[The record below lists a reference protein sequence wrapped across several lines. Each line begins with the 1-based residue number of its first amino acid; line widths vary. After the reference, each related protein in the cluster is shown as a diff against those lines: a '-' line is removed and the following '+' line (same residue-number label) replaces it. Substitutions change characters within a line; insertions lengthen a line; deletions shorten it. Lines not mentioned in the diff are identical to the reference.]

1 MTECVRNTI
10 PDKGNN
16 SAELSTVL
24 STWSPISTVIKLMT
38 VEKQANQ
45 STTYQKGTKMSN
57 QILSFNA
64 DTCVTLITHNNRY
77 WLTAEDVGRCLGY
90 TAGNERQGIIK
101 AFNRHIDEFS
111 EEDSCVVKLA
121 TQGQMR
127 EFRIFSQTGCVKL
140 GFFSNTPTAKTFRKW
155 AARVL
160 SGETPAHHSQVA
172 AQQAAYLAANPE
184 AARLLRYL
192 ALGLN
197 HAEIGKLL
205 DISGQ
210 AVRDRLKKLAKLGLA
225 DYTPNPALSERGK
238 LGNAAKQ
245 AQRAFLAN
253 QQSLALEG

>member
-1 MTECVRNTI
+1 
-10 PDKGNN
+10 
-16 SAELSTVL
+16 
-24 STWSPISTVIKLMT
+24 
-38 VEKQANQ
+38 
-45 STTYQKGTKMSN
+45 MSN
-57 QILSFNA
+57 QLIQFNA
-64 DTCVTLITHNNRY
+64 DTRVTLITHENRY

-160 SGETPAHHSQVA
+160 AGESQPH
-172 AQQAAYLAANPE
+172 AQMQALKAAYLASNPE
-184 AARLLRYL
+184 AAKLLRYL
-192 ALGLN
+192 ELDLN

-245 AQRAFLAN
+245 AQRAFLAK

>member
-1 MTECVRNTI
+1 MN
-10 PDKGNN
+10 
-16 SAELSTVL
+16 A
-24 STWSPISTVIKLMT
+24 PIQQFNPT
-38 VEKQANQ
+38 
-45 STTYQKGTKMSN
+45 
-57 QILSFNA
+57 QIA
-64 DTCVTLITHNNRY
+64 IIDHNGSK
-77 WLTAEDVGRCLGY
+77 WLTAEQLGLALGY
-90 TAGNERQGIIK
+90 SEKK
-101 AFNRHIDEFS
+101 ARDSINRVYLRHIDEFS
-111 EEDSCVVKLA
+111 EQDSTTVKLTA
-121 TQGQMR
+121 VDGKQR
-127 EFRIFSQTGCVKL
+127 ETRIFSHTGCNL
-140 GFFSNTPTAKTFRKW
+140 LSFFANTPNAKQFRKW

-160 SGETPAHHSQVA
+160 AGETPAHNSQVA
-172 AQQAAYLAANPE
+172 ALQAAYLAANPE

>member
-1 MTECVRNTI
+1 
-10 PDKGNN
+10 
-16 SAELSTVL
+16 
-24 STWSPISTVIKLMT
+24 
-38 VEKQANQ
+38 
-45 STTYQKGTKMSN
+45 MSN
-57 QILSFNA
+57 QIIQFNA
-64 DTCVTLITHNNRY
+64 DTRVTLITHDNRY

-90 TAGNERQGIIK
+90 GTGKERQGIIN
-101 AFNRHIDEFS
+101 AYRRHDDEFS
-111 EEDSCVVKLA
+111 EEDTCVINLM
-121 TQGQMR
+121 TQGQAR
-127 EFRIFSQTGCVKL
+127 QIRIFSQTGCIKL
-140 GFFSNTPTAKTFRKW
+140 GFFSNTPRAKQFRKW

-160 SGETPAHHSQVA
+160 AGESQPH
-172 AQQAAYLAANPE
+172 AQMQALKAAYLASNPE

-192 ALGLN
+192 ELDLN

-205 DISGQ
+205 GISGQ

>member
-1 MTECVRNTI
+1 MTTDGKAYNTR
-10 PDKGNN
+10 
-16 SAELSTVL
+16 V
-24 STWSPISTVIKLMT
+24 
-38 VEKQANQ
+38 
-45 STTYQKGTKMSN
+45 
-57 QILSFNA
+57 
-64 DTCVTLITHNNRY
+64 
-77 WLTAEDVGRCLGY
+77 
-90 TAGNERQGIIK
+90 
-101 AFNRHIDEFS
+101 
-111 EEDSCVVKLA
+111 
-121 TQGQMR
+121 
-127 EFRIFSQTGCVKL
+127 FSQTGCIKL

-160 SGETPAHHSQVA
+160 AGESHPH
-172 AQQAAYLAANPE
+172 AQMQALKAAYLASNPE
-184 AARLLRYL
+184 AAKLLRYL
-192 ALGLN
+192 ELDLN

>member
-1 MTECVRNTI
+1 MT
-10 PDKGNN
+10 
-16 SAELSTVL
+16 
-24 STWSPISTVIKLMT
+24 
-38 VEKQANQ
+38 NQ
-45 STTYQKGTKMSN
+45 LIQ
-57 QILSFNA
+57 FNA
-64 DTCVTLITHNNRY
+64 DTRVTLITHENRY

-90 TAGNERQGIIK
+90 AAGNERKGVVSV
-101 AFNRHIDEFS
+101 FNRHSDEFS
-111 EEDSCVVKLA
+111 EEDSCVVNLT
-121 TQGQMR
+121 TQGQAR
-127 EFRIFSQTGCVKL
+127 QIRIFSQTGCVKL
-140 GFFSNTPTAKTFRKW
+140 GFFSNTPTAKQFRKW

-160 SGETPAHHSQVA
+160 AGEMQPQSSQVA
-172 AQQAAYLAANPE
+172 ALQSAYLASNPE
-184 AARLLRYL
+184 AAKLLRYL
-192 ALGLN
+192 QLGLN

>member
-1 MTECVRNTI
+1 
-10 PDKGNN
+10 
-16 SAELSTVL
+16 
-24 STWSPISTVIKLMT
+24 
-38 VEKQANQ
+38 
-45 STTYQKGTKMSN
+45 MSN
-57 QILSFNA
+57 QLIQFNA
-64 DTCVTLITHNNRY
+64 DTRVTLITHNNRY

-90 TAGNERQGIIK
+90 AAGKERQGITK
-101 AFNRHIDEFS
+101 VFNRHIDEFS
-111 EEDSCVVKLA
+111 AEDSVVIKLMTTDGKA
-121 TQGQMR
+121 YNTR
-127 EFRIFSQTGCVKL
+127 VFSQTGCIKL

-160 SGETPAHHSQVA
+160 AGESQPH
-172 AQQAAYLAANPE
+172 AQMQALKAAYLASNPE
-184 AARLLRYL
+184 AAKLLRYL
-192 ALGLN
+192 ELDLN

-205 DISGQ
+205 GISGQ

>member
-1 MTECVRNTI
+1 MT
-10 PDKGNN
+10 
-16 SAELSTVL
+16 
-24 STWSPISTVIKLMT
+24 
-38 VEKQANQ
+38 NQ
-45 STTYQKGTKMSN
+45 LIQ
-57 QILSFNA
+57 FNA
-64 DTCVTLITHNNRY
+64 DTRVTLITHENRY

-111 EEDSCVVKLA
+111 EEDSTVVKL
-121 TQGQMR
+121 TTVDSKQR
-127 EFRIFSQTGCVKL
+127 EIRIFSQTGCIKL

-160 SGETPAHHSQVA
+160 AGEMQPQSSQLDA
-172 AQQAAYLAANPE
+172 LKAAYLASNPE
-184 AARLLRYL
+184 AAKLLRYL
-192 ALGLN
+192 ELDLN

-205 DISGQ
+205 GVSGQ

-245 AQRAFLAN
+245 AQRAFLAK

>member
-1 MTECVRNTI
+1 
-10 PDKGNN
+10 
-16 SAELSTVL
+16 
-24 STWSPISTVIKLMT
+24 
-38 VEKQANQ
+38 
-45 STTYQKGTKMSN
+45 MSN
-57 QILSFNA
+57 QLIQFNA
-64 DTCVTLITHNNRY
+64 DTRVTLISHENRY

-140 GFFSNTPTAKTFRKW
+140 GFFSNTPTAKQFRKW

-160 SGETPAHHSQVA
+160 SGDIQPHNSQLEA
-172 AQQAAYLAANPE
+172 LKAAYLAANPE
-184 AARLLRYL
+184 AAKLLRYL
-192 ALGLN
+192 EFGMLS
-197 HAEIGKLL
+197 HAEMGRLIG
-205 DISGQ
+205 IS
-210 AVRDRLKKLAKLGLA
+210 ANSVRDRLKKLAKLGLA

>member
-1 MTECVRNTI
+1 MTF
-10 PDKGNN
+10 
-16 SAELSTVL
+16 
-24 STWSPISTVIKLMT
+24 
-38 VEKQANQ
+38 EKQANQ

-64 DTCVTLITHNNRY
+64 DTRVTLITHNNRY
-77 WLTAEDVGRCLGY
+77 WLTAEDVGCCLGY
-90 TAGNERQGIIK
+90 AAGKERQGITNV
-101 AFNRHIDEFS
+101 FNRHIDEFS
-111 EEDSCVVKLA
+111 EEDSVVIKLMTTDGKA
-121 TQGQMR
+121 YNTR
-127 EFRIFSQTGCVKL
+127 VFSQTGCIKL

-160 SGETPAHHSQVA
+160 AGETPAHNSQVA
-172 AQQAAYLAANPE
+172 ALQAAYLASNPE
-184 AARLLRYL
+184 AAKLLRYL
-192 ALGLN
+192 ELDLN

-205 DISGQ
+205 GISGQ

>member
-1 MTECVRNTI
+1 
-10 PDKGNN
+10 
-16 SAELSTVL
+16 
-24 STWSPISTVIKLMT
+24 
-38 VEKQANQ
+38 
-45 STTYQKGTKMSN
+45 MSN
-57 QILSFNA
+57 QLIQFNA
-64 DTCVTLITHNNRY
+64 DTRVTLITHNNRY

-90 TAGNERQGIIK
+90 AAGKERQGITNV
-101 AFNRHIDEFS
+101 FNRHIDEFS
-111 EEDSCVVKLA
+111 EEDSVVIKLMTTDGKA
-121 TQGQMR
+121 YNTR
-127 EFRIFSQTGCVKL
+127 VFSQTGCIKL

-160 SGETPAHHSQVA
+160 AGESQPH
-172 AQQAAYLAANPE
+172 AQMQALKAAYLASNPE
-184 AARLLRYL
+184 AAKLLRSL
-192 ALGLN
+192 ELDLN

-205 DISGQ
+205 GISGQ

>member
-1 MTECVRNTI
+1 MT
-10 PDKGNN
+10 
-16 SAELSTVL
+16 
-24 STWSPISTVIKLMT
+24 
-38 VEKQANQ
+38 NQ
-45 STTYQKGTKMSN
+45 LIQ
-57 QILSFNA
+57 FNA
-64 DTCVTLITHNNRY
+64 DTRVTLISHENRY

-127 EFRIFSQTGCVKL
+127 EFRIFSQTGCIKL

-160 SGETPAHHSQVA
+160 AGETPAHNSQVA
-172 AQQAAYLAANPE
+172 ALQAAYLAANPE

-192 ALGLN
+192 QLGLN

-210 AVRDRLKKLAKLGLA
+210 AVRERLKKLAKLGLA
-225 DYTPNPALSERGK
+225 QYTPNPVLSERGR
-238 LGNAAKQ
+238 LANAAKR
-245 AQRAFLAN
+245 AQQAFLA
-253 QQSLALEG
+253 QQQNLDLEG

>member
-1 MTECVRNTI
+1 MT
-10 PDKGNN
+10 
-16 SAELSTVL
+16 
-24 STWSPISTVIKLMT
+24 
-38 VEKQANQ
+38 NQ
-45 STTYQKGTKMSN
+45 LIQ
-57 QILSFNA
+57 FNA
-64 DTCVTLITHNNRY
+64 DTRVTLITHDNRY

-90 TAGNERQGIIK
+90 GVGNERKGIIS

-111 EEDSCVVKLA
+111 EEDSCVVNLA
-121 TQGQMR
+121 TQGQGR
-127 EFRIFSQTGCVKL
+127 QTRLFSQTGCIKL

-160 SGETPAHHSQVA
+160 AGETPAHNSQVA
-172 AQQAAYLAANPE
+172 ALQAAYLAANPE

-192 ALGLN
+192 QLGLN

-225 DYTPNPALSERGK
+225 QYTPNPVLSERGR
-238 LGNAAKQ
+238 LANAAKR
-245 AQRAFLAN
+245 AQQAFLAQ